1 MKSLAWSLVLAL
13 FAASAEAAERVYTPE
28 GWYQLEDEGEPA
40 GADTEPLAVIIV
52 HEGENVTLL
61 QQQLPPDQP
70 PQPPP
75 PAPPQPQPA
84 PPEPQQ
90 GDSLQA
96 EIERFRQPDC
106 DYVRGRYLQ
115 RVMELHG
122 LNLALD
128 PKALAALT
136 YTLPPM
142 AGGNICFGQVGCL
155 PAPALAPLYG
165 LPPVPPGA
173 LSYDL
178 ELKTLFTK
186 LLTCLQQQQRAG
198 GQPSPGP
205 QQLGQQAQPQPQPQQ
220 QRPSAQPQSMPNSL

>member
-13 FAASAEAAERVYTPE
+13 FAASAMAAERVYTPE
-28 GWYQLEDEGEPA
+28 GWYQIEDEGEGEPA
-40 GADTEPLAVIIV
+40 DADSLAVVIV
-52 HEGENVTLL
+52 HEGDHVTLL

-70 PQPPP
+70 PPPV
-75 PAPPQPQPA
+75 PPQQQPA

-106 DYVRGRYLQ
+106 EYVRGRYLQ

-122 LNLALD
+122 LDTAAID
-128 PKALAALT
+128 PRVLAALT
-136 YTLPPM
+136 FALPPM
-142 AGGNICFGQVGCL
+142 TSGNICFGQVGCL
-155 PAPALAPLYG
+155 PMPALAPLYG

-178 ELKTLFTK
+178 ELKTLFGK
-186 LLTCLQQQQRAG
+186 LLTCMQQQRG
-198 GQPSPGP
+198 GQQPGQGP
-205 QQLGQQAQPQPQPQQ
+205 QPPPPAQPQQ
-220 QRPSAQPQSMPNSL
+220 QPSRQQRPRAQSQSMPNSL